1 MVSCQSLLHYCTG
14 GVLVLWLCGGF
25 WPHRQRNSK
34 VATRETESQIA
45 LIASRL
51 SVAYSYSSKATVTMA
66 IVFFAITVCDLH
78 TFAYCS
84 LSFFFCTRKGKA
96 TTTGVSLVMQGAV
109 RKRDTGSAVRGKGKY
124 RTWTAEAML
133 KVSYLDCQPSR
144 ACGKLKVCTPFDP
157 VLFVEIK

>member
-84 LSFFFCTRKGKA
+84 LSFFFF
-96 TTTGVSLVMQGAV
+96 VP
-109 RKRDTGSAVRGKGKY
+109 GKGRELRLASPMSCRVPWGRGILVRPCEERVSTAHGQQRPCSRY
-124 RTWTAEAML
+124 RISTANHPELVENSKFARLLILYFLL
-133 KVSYLDCQPSR
+133 K
-144 ACGKLKVCTPFDP
+144 
-157 VLFVEIK
+157 

>member
-84 LSFFFCTRKGKA
+84 LSFFFA
-96 TTTGVSLVMQGAV
+96 P
-109 RKRDTGSAVRGKGKY
+109 GKGRQLRLASPLSCRVPWGRGILVRPCEERVSTAHGQQRPCSRY
-124 RTWTAEAML
+124 RISTANHPELVENSKFARLLILYFLL
-133 KVSYLDCQPSR
+133 K
-144 ACGKLKVCTPFDP
+144 
-157 VLFVEIK
+157 